1 LSTEIFG
8 FFFATED
15 TNDTEATEK
24 SKLVYMNVSLNKIVS
39 LRYVMKNDAGDV
51 IEDVM
56 DRPSIQYIHGTGKI
70 ISALENAIEGMEAG
84 EKRVFSISDPGL
96 SENLHFD
103 LVIDEIRDA
112 TPEEIQNGKP
122 SCGPGC
128 CC

>member
-1 LSTEIFG
+1 
-8 FFFATED
+8 
-15 TNDTEATEK
+15 
-24 SKLVYMNVSLNKIVS
+24 
-39 LRYVMKNDAGDV
+39 MKNDAGDV

-56 DRPSIQYIHGTGKI
+56 DRPAIQYIHGTGKI
-70 ISALENAIEGMEAG
+70 ISALENAIEGMGAG

-112 TPEEIQNGKP
+112 TPEEIQKGKP